1 LYLSLAFKK
10 INLLKNTIVMSN
22 HHKIWGSE
30 RFLMGLA
37 LFLIIFMM
45 LWAYVYFMN
54 DDFLPKAK

>member
-1 LYLSLAFKK
+1 
-10 INLLKNTIVMSN
+10 MSN
-22 HHKIWGSE
+22 HHKVWGSE